1 VESTNRLKAALK
13 GRPIF
18 PGQKER
24 DEIVERAS
32 RVREEVEAFRLKYR
46 IEDPPE
52 YALRRIEEVNEYSNK
67 YRNKRLRR

>member
-1 VESTNRLKAALK
+1 
-13 GRPIF
+13 
-18 PGQKER
+18 
-24 DEIVERAS
+24 VERAS